1 MQERRSLREGI
12 ISRASRFFQIVDIGA
27 TVLEIFVVHD
37 AGLQLHVG
45 FDTVDNQLLQRFF
58 SRAQSPAIA
67 VLTVAD
73 QFADHGIVI
82 WHGIAG
88 VNVRFPM
95 SWSTSAQM
103 AEKLLTG
110 SGSAASSRHRYRIH
124 KSMYPD
130 RHGHQRDI
138 SPRLT
143 DRTFS
148 LVMVF
153 PGDRRQPV
161 IFKNF

>member
-1 MQERRSLREGI
+1 
-12 ISRASRFFQIVDIGA
+12 
-27 TVLEIFVVHD
+27 
-37 AGLQLHVG
+37 
-45 FDTVDNQLLQRFF
+45 
-58 SRAQSPAIA
+58 
-67 VLTVAD
+67 
-73 QFADHGIVI
+73 
-82 WHGIAG
+82 
-88 VNVRFPM
+88 M

-110 SGSAASSRHRYRIH
+110 SGSAASSRRRYRIH

-130 RHGHQRDI
+130 RHGHQRGI

-153 PGDRRQPV
+153 PGDTAAARNIQK
-161 IFKNF
+161 FLTTGLLLLLLFSYH